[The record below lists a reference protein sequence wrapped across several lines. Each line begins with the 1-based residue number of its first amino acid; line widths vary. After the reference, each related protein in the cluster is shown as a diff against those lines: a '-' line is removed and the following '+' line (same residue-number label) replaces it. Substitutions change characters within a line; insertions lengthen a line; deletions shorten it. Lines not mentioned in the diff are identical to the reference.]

1 MILSL
6 GVTLGAVCSKR
17 EMSLAN
23 FGPLKLKLQNMD
35 SMDSMDLRIPE
46 RCGEKCLDLEFMG
59 DLLEIYWRFIRC
71 VEISGEFFS

>member
-1 MILSL
+1 MSSIYILHEVMVHIGTLYMTILLYVILSL

-17 EMSLAN
+17 EMLAN

-46 RCGEKCLDLEFMG
+46 RCGEKCLD
-59 DLLEIYWRFIRC
+59 
-71 VEISGEFFS
+71 